1 MVDGTYASNALKKYI
16 NKIKKISQKN
26 KKSLFHF
33 HKFISIVRIYHN
45 GLWSSMNDIIEILS
59 KDDILVEL
67 IQV

>member
-16 NKIKKISQKN
+16 NKIKKIKKIKN
-26 KKSLFHF
+26 HFSHF